1 MVWIFG
7 ANPTKFVD
15 NPSAA
20 NKVTIMKGD
29 IIIASHSPHRF
40 NKNKPIL
47 ETMQNIDR
55 RIIQ

>member
-1 MVWIFG
+1 MFG
-7 ANPTKFVD
+7 ANPTKFVE
-15 NPSAA
+15 NASAV

-29 IIIASHSPHRF
+29 KTIASHSPHRF

-47 ETMQNIDR
+47 ETMENIDR